1 MTTSKEINDV
11 RFGGSSVVKIM
22 SGGATLWEKK
32 VIDILNLNDR
42 PPEDSYI
49 RKVVVDGKNVYALQ
63 TVGSDKANFYRF
75 ELSNGKLIEKNRQMN
90 IECDSEILIHPKDAK
105 DSVIFTVL
113 KRKNSYGYD
122 TEVLCSFDL
131 SGYGSITELSDK
143 DKRIQYCKS
152 GLFDESRSEVFLYAS
167 NEFHYVDIR
176 KSGNTP
182 YGSENYYSNKHFSKL
197 KDRTMPFVYD
207 MRRSSYDGVPNDFV
221 LTGADSASTPPKQ
234 MLADISYRTGGFYGN
249 EDIGFWIYTAFPD
262 DLSNKSIE
270 YHNLCSVHG
279 RKDFDTFVVSED
291 GRVYFLTK
299 EFINLPAKTSSER
312 EAKKNAYDVKLKN
325 PKGTIVDA
333 VCDYTKSRIVVE
345 YERRNYDGVAYT
357 VYDLGGN
364 AIKDIKVN
372 TRSTFNP
379 YGFGYSDGY
388 FIYTYI
394 DENYGSHVI
403 CCEQI

>member
-49 RKVVVDGKNVYALQ
+49 RKVVIDGKNVYALQ
-63 TVGSDKANFYRF
+63 TVGLDKANFYRF

-90 IECDSEILIHPKDAK
+90 VECDSEILIHPKDAK

-113 KRKNSYGYD
+113 KRKNSYGYPS
-122 TEVLCSFDL
+122 EVLCSFDL
-131 SGYGSITELSDK
+131 SGYGSIIELSDK
-143 DKRIQYCKS
+143 DKRIQYCRH
-152 GLFDESRSEVFLYAS
+152 GLYDESRGEVFLYAS
-167 NEFHYVDIR
+167 NEFHYIDIR
-176 KSGNTP
+176 KSGNAP

-197 KDRTMPFVYD
+197 KEVDFSSAYD
-207 MRRSSYDGVPNDFV
+207 MKYSLSDGFTGDFV
-221 LTGADSASTPPKQ
+221 LTGRETHYTPPMQ
-234 MLADISYRTGGFYGN
+234 MLLDISYIDRDFN
-249 EDIGFWIYTAFPD
+249 DNQDIRFWNYTVFPD
-262 DLSNKSIE
+262 DLSNKSVE
-270 YHNLCSVHG
+270 YHNLCSISG
-279 RKDFDTFVVSED
+279 RRDCESFVVSED

-299 EFINLPAKTSSER
+299 EFTYLPVKTDYER
-312 EAKKNAYDVKLKN
+312 EVKKNAYDVKLKN

-333 VCDYTKSRIVVE
+333 VCDYTKNRIVVK

-357 VYDLGGN
+357 VYDLNGN

-372 TRSTFNP
+372 TRSTFSP

-394 DENYGSHVI
+394 DENYGNHVI